1 MPKPYSVD
9 LRKRAVAAYDA
20 GRLQSEVAQLFKI
33 SLATLKRWLAQR
45 RAGQSLAP
53 KASRPGPR
61 GAFGTP
67 EALAALEAQ
76 LKAHPD
82 ERLLDHCQRW
92 QARTGQPVSLWALHR
107 ACRALDWTH
116 KKKAHRQRTRR
127 RRTGGVAASA
137 RRLKAHGLGL
147 CRRKRV

>member
-9 LRKRAVAAYDA
+9 LRERAVAAYDA
-20 GRLQSEVAQLFKI
+20 GRLQTEVVQLFKI

-45 RAGQSLAP
+45 RSGESLAP
-53 KASRPGPR
+53 KSYRPGPR

-76 LKAHPD
+76 LQADPD
-82 ERLLDHCQRW
+82 GRLLEQAQRW
-92 QARTGQPVSLWALHR
+92 QETTGQSVSLTAVHR

-127 RRTGGVAASA
+127 RRTGGLAART
-137 RRLKAHGLGL
+137 RRLKAD
-147 CRRKRV
+147 

>member
-9 LRKRAVAAYDA
+9 LRERAVAAYDA
-20 GRLQSEVAQLFKI
+20 GRLQTEVVQLFKI

-45 RAGQSLAP
+45 RSGESLAP
-53 KASRPGPR
+53 KSYRPGPR

-76 LKAHPD
+76 L
-82 ERLLDHCQRW
+82 
-92 QARTGQPVSLWALHR
+92 QADPVSLTAVHR

-127 RRTGGVAASA
+127 RRTGGLAART
-137 RRLKAHGLGL
+137 RRLKAD
-147 CRRKRV
+147 

>member
-1 MPKPYSVD
+1 MPEPYSVD
-9 LRKRAVAAYDA
+9 LRERAVAAYDA
-20 GRLQSEVAQLFKI
+20 GRLQTEVVQRFKI

-53 KASRPGPR
+53 KTSRPGPR

-76 LKAHPD
+76 LQAEPD
-82 ERLLDHCQRW
+82 GRLLDHAQRW
-92 QARTGQPVSLWALHR
+92 QQTTGQAVSLWAVHR
-107 ACRALDWTH
+107 ACRALAWTH

-127 RRTGGVAASA
+127 RRTGGLAAGT
-137 RRLKAHGLGL
+137 RRLNADRLGL
-147 CRRKRV
+147 CR

>member
-9 LRKRAVAAYDA
+9 LRERAVATYDA
-20 GRLQSEVAQLFKI
+20 GRLQTEVVQLFKI
-33 SLATLKRWLAQR
+33 SLATLRRWLAQR

-53 KASRPGPR
+53 KTYRPGPR
-61 GAFGTP
+61 GAFGSP
-67 EALAALEAQ
+67 QALAALEAQ

-82 ERLLDHCQRW
+82 DSLRDHCQRW
-92 QARTGQPVSLWALHR
+92 QATTGQPVSLWAVHR

-127 RRTGGVAASA
+127 SRAGRLARSA

-147 CRRKRV
+147 CG

>member
-9 LRKRAVAAYDA
+9 LRERAVAAYDA
-20 GRLQSEVAQLFKI
+20 GRLQTEVVQLFKI
-33 SLATLKRWLAQR
+33 SLATLRRWLAQR

-53 KASRPGPR
+53 KTYRSGPR

-92 QARTGQPVSLWALHR
+92 QQTTGQAVSLWAVHR
-107 ACRALDWTH
+107 ACRALAWTH

-127 RRTGGVAASA
+127 KRTGGLAASP
-137 RRLKAHGLGL
+137 RRLNADGLGL
-147 CRRKRV
+147 CR